1 MGGIDDDELL
11 TDHMNLR
18 MKPSEGERLREEA
31 RVAGIGISELVRRR
45 YFGYPIIAQ
54 ADLAVVRELR
64 RMGGLMKHLHQESG
78 GAYSKEVASMSAE
91 IVKAI
96 RRIAAP

>member
-1 MGGIDDDELL
+1 MGGLDDDELL

-18 MKPSEGERLREEA
+18 MKPSEGERLREDA
-31 RVAGIGISELVRRR
+31 RMAGMSMSEVVRRR
-45 YFGYPIIAQ
+45 YFGYPIVAQ

-78 GAYSKEVASMSAE
+78 GAYSKEVAAMSAE
-91 IVKAI
+91 IIKAI
-96 RRIAAP
+96 RALANP